1 MAGRAHPTRQGWI
14 VAASGVAGGVV
25 GRAFGVVELYVI
37 AAALVVAVLTA
48 WVIVAVRTPR
58 IDVRRWIRPAV
69 LTAGETGRVE
79 VVVAARGV
87 VPPPPFE
94 LIEPVGPSRTAR
106 MSVERLPRRRTVSAG
121 YRVPTERRG
130 VLTVG
135 PLTAVRSDVLGLA
148 VARCRVAGPEELL
161 VSPRAYQL
169 EIPELGNGVLG
180 RHLLALAQRLGS
192 GEFHSLRDYVVGDEP
207 RTIHWRASAR
217 SEELKVRQNT
227 VEGLRRV
234 VVVLDQHD
242 RPDMPQG
249 VYDEPFERAVEVAA
263 SVVHSAA
270 EAGLTT
276 RFVTSDGADLR
287 GPEVGPHT
295 LHLLARL
302 QPSQR
307 PPVEVERDPGEG
319 LGLVVVVTATPD
331 SAPWRSL
338 ARVHDPTL
346 TPLGVFTEE
355 LPARPGPL
363 VVDARSMARFLAD
376 WGRLAGT
383 RRRGQQQTI
392 PMEPDADTWALAGS
406 TR

>member
-14 VAASGVAGGVV
+14 VTVAGVVCAVV

-37 AAALVVAVLTA
+37 AAALVVAVLAA
-48 WVIVAVRTPR
+48 WIIVAVRQPH
-58 IDVRRWIRPAV
+58 IEVRRWIRPAV

-79 VVVAARGV
+79 VVVASTGTL
-87 VPPPPFE
+87 PPPAFE
-94 LIEPVGPSRTAR
+94 LIEPVGPTRTAR
-106 MSVERLPRRRTVSAG
+106 MAVERLPRRRTVSAG

-135 PLTAVRSDVLGLA
+135 PLTAVRGDVLGLA
-148 VARCRVAGPEELL
+148 TARRRVAGSEELL
-161 VSPRAYQL
+161 VSPRAYRL
-169 EIPELGNGVLG
+169 DIPELGNGVLG
-180 RHLLALAQRLGS
+180 RHLLTLAQRLGT
-192 GEFHSLRDYVVGDEP
+192 GEFHSLRDYVEGDEP

-217 SEELKVRQNT
+217 SEELKVRQHT

-242 RPDMPQG
+242 RPDVPPG
-249 VYDEPFERAVEVAA
+249 EYDEPFERAVEVAA

-295 LHLLARL
+295 LHLLARI
-302 QPSQR
+302 QPSHV

-331 SAPWRSL
+331 AAPWRTL

-346 TPLGVFTEE
+346 TPLGVFTER
-355 LPARPGPL
+355 LPSRPGPL
-363 VVDARSMARFLAD
+363 VVDARSMGRFLAD
-376 WGRLAGT
+376 WGRLVGT

-392 PMEPDADTWALAGS
+392 PMEADTDTWALAGS
-406 TR
+406 TS

>member
-14 VAASGVAGGVV
+14 VALAAIGCAVV
-25 GRAFGVVELYVI
+25 GRAFGLVEMYLI
-37 AAALVVAVLTA
+37 AAALGTAVVLAWLVVAL
-48 WVIVAVRTPR
+48 RRPR
-58 IDVRRWIRPAV
+58 VDVRRWIRPAV

-79 VVVAARGV
+79 IVVAPRGS

-106 MSVERLPRRRTVSAG
+106 MAVGRLPRRRTVSAG

-130 VLTVG
+130 VLDVG
-135 PLTAVRSDVLGLA
+135 PLTAMRTDVLGLA
-148 VARCRVAGPEELL
+148 STRQLVAGSEELL
-161 VSPRAYQL
+161 VSPRAHL
-169 EIPELGNGVLG
+169 LDIPELGNGVLG
-180 RHLLALAQRLGS
+180 RHLLSLAQRLGT
-192 GEFHSLRDYVVGDEP
+192 GEFHSLRDYVDGDEP

-217 SEELKVRQNT
+217 SDNLKVRQHT

-242 RPDMPQG
+242 RPAVPDG
-249 VYDEPFERAVEVAA
+249 EYDEPFERAVEVAA

-295 LHLLARL
+295 LHLLARI
-302 QPSQR
+302 QPSDVA
-307 PPVEVERDPGEG
+307 PVDVERDPGEG
-319 LGLVVVVTATPD
+319 LGLVVVVTASPD
-331 SAPWRSL
+331 SAPWRTL
-338 ARVHDPTL
+338 GRVHDPAL
-346 TPLGVFTEE
+346 TPLGVFTEL
-355 LPARPGPL
+355 LPSRPGPL
-363 VVDARSMARFLAD
+363 VVDARSIGRFLAD

-383 RRRGQQQTI
+383 RRRGHHQHV
-392 PMEPDADTWALAGS
+392 EADADTWALAGS
-406 TR
+406 TS